1 MDLTTG
7 IVFGEDYYGDEVNE
21 LAVAS
26 FNYVKQDITDVKK
39 RYMSLGFHLHEMEMY
54 RYHEELGYDN
64 FYECIEKNFHMD
76 KSAVSRVIAVWNEF
90 CSKDD
95 SNSKKMWVDDKYEK
109 YSYSQLVEM
118 LPLKEKERFKVN
130 ADMTVSQIR
139 SYKRSLKE
147 KAKEQKSSTDILNT
161 SDTLVQTSK
170 KKKSVATSQPVP
182 EKKVLPY
189 ERGCITGKS
198 PNGTCVCCGCNET
211 VECCADC
218 KEDCNGKC
226 GWIEDKEPVIT
237 QPELPVMKNMA
248 QREEFINS
256 YKSWNIW
263 CRNECT
269 EETFYRYD
277 LPDGYAIVVK
287 NYPYYIEWTKEESE
301 TEEYYLLDS
310 GYRHFA
316 DCKTNM
322 TVLKEHLKKHEQEIT
337 TCLHGSSTTVAS
349 KQCRQSA
356 PGNGNQKKE
365 AL

>member
-7 IVFGEDYYGDEVNE
+7 IVFGADYCGDEVNE

-26 FNYVKQDITDVKK
+26 FNYVKQDIADVKK
-39 RYMSLGFHLHEMEMY
+39 RYMSLGFHLHEMEMR

-76 KSAVSRVIAVWNEF
+76 KSAVSRVISVWNEF

-95 SNSKKMWVDDKYEK
+95 ADSRKMWIDDRYEK

-118 LPLKEKERFKVN
+118 LPLKEQERRRVTS
-130 ADMTVSQIR
+130 DMTVSQIR
-139 SYKRSLKE
+139 NYKKSLKE
-147 KAKEQKSSTDILNT
+147 
-161 SDTLVQTSK
+161 QTSK
-170 KKKSVATSQPVP
+170 KKKSVATSQPTP

-198 PNGTCVCCGCNET
+198 PSGTCVCCGCGET

-218 KEDCNGKC
+218 EIDCNGRC
-226 GWIEDKEPVIT
+226 GWIEDKESVIT

-277 LPDGYAIVVK
+277 LPDGYVIVVK
-287 NYPYYIEWTKEESE
+287 NYPYYSEWSKKENE

-322 TVLKEHLKKHEQEIT
+322 TVLKEHLK
-337 TCLHGSSTTVAS
+337 
-349 KQCRQSA
+349 
-356 PGNGNQKKE
+356 NMNKK
-365 AL
+365 

>member
-7 IVFGEDYYGDEVNE
+7 IVFGADYCGDEVNE

-26 FNYVKQDITDVKK
+26 FNYVKQDIADVKK
-39 RYMSLGFHLHEMEMY
+39 RYISLGFHLHEMELCG
-54 RYHEELGYDN
+54 YHEELGYDN

-76 KSAVSRVIAVWNEF
+76 KSAVSRVISVWNEF

-95 SNSKKMWVDDKYEK
+95 ADSRKMWIDDRYEK

-118 LPLKEKERFKVN
+118 LPLKEQERRRVTS
-130 ADMTVSQIR
+130 DMTVSQIR
-139 SYKRSLKE
+139 NYKKSLKE
-147 KAKEQKSSTDILNT
+147 
-161 SDTLVQTSK
+161 QTSK
-170 KKKSVATSQPVP
+170 KKKSVATSQPTP
-182 EKKVLPY
+182 EKKVPPY

-198 PNGTCVCCGCNET
+198 PSGTCVCCGCGET

-218 KEDCNGKC
+218 EIDCNGRC
-226 GWIEDKEPVIT
+226 GWIEDKESVIT

-277 LPDGYAIVVK
+277 LPDGYVIVVK
-287 NYPYYIEWTKEESE
+287 NYPYYSEWSKKENE

-322 TVLKEHLKKHEQEIT
+322 TVLKEYLK
-337 TCLHGSSTTVAS
+337 
-349 KQCRQSA
+349 
-356 PGNGNQKKE
+356 NMNKK
-365 AL
+365 

>member
-64 FYECIEKNFHMD
+64 FYKCIEKNFHMD

-322 TVLKEHLKKHEQEIT
+322 TVLKEHLK
-337 TCLHGSSTTVAS
+337 
-349 KQCRQSA
+349 
-356 PGNGNQKKE
+356 NMNKK
-365 AL
+365 

>member
-26 FNYVKQDITDVKK
+26 FNYVKQDIADVKK
-39 RYMSLGFHLHEMEMY
+39 RYMSLGFHLHEMEMR

-76 KSAVSRVIAVWNEF
+76 KSAVSRVIAVWKEF

-95 SNSKKMWVDDKYEK
+95 ADSRKMWIDDRYEK

-118 LPLKEKERFKVN
+118 LPLKEQERRRVTS
-130 ADMTVSQIR
+130 DMTVSQIR
-139 SYKRSLKE
+139 NYKKSLKE
-147 KAKEQKSSTDILNT
+147 
-161 SDTLVQTSK
+161 QTSK
-170 KKKSVATSQPVP
+170 KKKSVATSQPTP

-198 PNGTCVCCGCNET
+198 PSGTCVCCGCGET

-218 KEDCNGKC
+218 EIDCNGRC
-226 GWIEDKEPVIT
+226 GWIEDKESVIT

-277 LPDGYAIVVK
+277 LPDGYVIVVK

-322 TVLKEHLKKHEQEIT
+322 TVLKEHLK
-337 TCLHGSSTTVAS
+337 
-349 KQCRQSA
+349 
-356 PGNGNQKKE
+356 NMNKK
-365 AL
+365 

>member
-109 YSYSQLVEM
+109 YSYFQLVEM

-237 QPELPVMKNMA
+237 QPELPVMKNMT

-322 TVLKEHLKKHEQEIT
+322 TVLKEHLK
-337 TCLHGSSTTVAS
+337 
-349 KQCRQSA
+349 
-356 PGNGNQKKE
+356 NMNKK
-365 AL
+365 

>member
-7 IVFGEDYYGDEVNE
+7 IVFGADYCGDEVNE

-26 FNYVKQDITDVKK
+26 FNYVKQDIADVKK
-39 RYMSLGFHLHEMEMY
+39 RYISLGFHLHEMELCG
-54 RYHEELGYDN
+54 YHEELGYDN

-76 KSAVSRVIAVWNEF
+76 KSAVSRVISVWNEF

-95 SNSKKMWVDDKYEK
+95 ADSRKMWIDDRYEK

-118 LPLKEKERFKVN
+118 LPLKEQERRRVTS
-130 ADMTVSQIR
+130 DMTVSQIR
-139 SYKRSLKE
+139 NYKKSLKE
-147 KAKEQKSSTDILNT
+147 
-161 SDTLVQTSK
+161 QTSK
-170 KKKSVATSQPVP
+170 KKKSVATSQPTP
-182 EKKVLPY
+182 EKKVPPY

-198 PNGTCVCCGCNET
+198 PSGTCVCCGCGET

-218 KEDCNGKC
+218 EIDCNGRC
-226 GWIEDKEPVIT
+226 GWIEDKESVIT
-237 QPELPVMKNMA
+237 QPELSVMKNMA

-277 LPDGYAIVVK
+277 LPDGYVIVVK
-287 NYPYYIEWTKEESE
+287 NYPYYSEWSKKENE

-322 TVLKEHLKKHEQEIT
+322 TVLKEHLK
-337 TCLHGSSTTVAS
+337 
-349 KQCRQSA
+349 
-356 PGNGNQKKE
+356 NMNKK
-365 AL
+365 

>member
-237 QPELPVMKNMA
+237 QPELPVMKNMT

-322 TVLKEHLKKHEQEIT
+322 TVLKEHLK
-337 TCLHGSSTTVAS
+337 
-349 KQCRQSA
+349 
-356 PGNGNQKKE
+356 NMNKK
-365 AL
+365 

>member
-1 MDLTTG
+1 MDLITG

-322 TVLKEHLKKHEQEIT
+322 TVLKEHLK
-337 TCLHGSSTTVAS
+337 
-349 KQCRQSA
+349 
-356 PGNGNQKKE
+356 NMNKK
-365 AL
+365 

>member
-7 IVFGEDYYGDEVNE
+7 IVFGADYCGDEVNE

-26 FNYVKQDITDVKK
+26 FNYVKQDIADVKK
-39 RYMSLGFHLHEMEMY
+39 RYISLGFHLHEMELCG
-54 RYHEELGYDN
+54 YHEELGYDN

-76 KSAVSRVIAVWNEF
+76 KSAVSRVISVWNEF

-95 SNSKKMWVDDKYEK
+95 ADSRKMWIDDRYEK

-118 LPLKEKERFKVN
+118 LPLKEQERRRVTS
-130 ADMTVSQIR
+130 DMTVSQIR
-139 SYKRSLKE
+139 NYKKSLKE
-147 KAKEQKSSTDILNT
+147 
-161 SDTLVQTSK
+161 QTSK
-170 KKKSVATSQPVP
+170 KKKSVATSQPTP

-198 PNGTCVCCGCNET
+198 PSGTCVCCGCGET

-218 KEDCNGKC
+218 EIDCNGRC
-226 GWIEDKEPVIT
+226 GWIEDKESVIT

-277 LPDGYAIVVK
+277 LPDGYVIVVK
-287 NYPYYIEWTKEESE
+287 NYPYYSEWSKKENE
-301 TEEYYLLDS
+301 TEEYYLLAP
-310 GYRHFA
+310 GYHHFA
-316 DCKTNM
+316 ECGTNM
-322 TVLKEHLKKHEQEIT
+322 TQLKEHLK
-337 TCLHGSSTTVAS
+337 
-349 KQCRQSA
+349 
-356 PGNGNQKKE
+356 NMNKK
-365 AL
+365 

>member
-7 IVFGEDYYGDEVNE
+7 IVFGADYCGDEVNE

-26 FNYVKQDITDVKK
+26 FNYVKQDIADVKK
-39 RYMSLGFHLHEMEMY
+39 RYISLGFHLHEMELCG
-54 RYHEELGYDN
+54 YHEELGYDN
-64 FYECIEKNFHMD
+64 FYECIEKNFYMD
-76 KSAVSRVIAVWNEF
+76 KSAVSRVISVWNEF

-95 SNSKKMWVDDKYEK
+95 ADSRKMWIDDRYEK

-118 LPLKEKERFKVN
+118 LPLKEQERRRVTS
-130 ADMTVSQIR
+130 DMTVSQIR
-139 SYKRSLKE
+139 NYKKSLKE
-147 KAKEQKSSTDILNT
+147 
-161 SDTLVQTSK
+161 QTSK
-170 KKKSVATSQPVP
+170 KKKSVATSQPTP
-182 EKKVLPY
+182 EKKVPPY

-198 PNGTCVCCGCNET
+198 PSGTCVCCGCGET

-218 KEDCNGKC
+218 EIDCNGRC
-226 GWIEDKEPVIT
+226 GWIEDKESVIT

-277 LPDGYAIVVK
+277 LPDGYVIVVK
-287 NYPYYIEWTKEESE
+287 NYPYYSEWSKKENE

-322 TVLKEHLKKHEQEIT
+322 TVLKEHLK
-337 TCLHGSSTTVAS
+337 
-349 KQCRQSA
+349 
-356 PGNGNQKKE
+356 NMNKK
-365 AL
+365 

>member
-1 MDLTTG
+1 
-7 IVFGEDYYGDEVNE
+7 
-21 LAVAS
+21 
-26 FNYVKQDITDVKK
+26 
-39 RYMSLGFHLHEMEMY
+39 
-54 RYHEELGYDN
+54 
-64 FYECIEKNFHMD
+64 
-76 KSAVSRVIAVWNEF
+76 
-90 CSKDD
+90 
-95 SNSKKMWVDDKYEK
+95 MWVDDKYEK

-322 TVLKEHLKKHEQEIT
+322 TVLKEHLK
-337 TCLHGSSTTVAS
+337 
-349 KQCRQSA
+349 
-356 PGNGNQKKE
+356 NMNKK
-365 AL
+365 

>member
-76 KSAVSRVIAVWNEF
+76 KSAVSRVIAVWREF

-237 QPELPVMKNMA
+237 QPELPVMKNMT

-322 TVLKEHLKKHEQEIT
+322 TVLKEHLK
-337 TCLHGSSTTVAS
+337 
-349 KQCRQSA
+349 
-356 PGNGNQKKE
+356 NMNKK
-365 AL
+365 

>member
-1 MDLTTG
+1 MDLTTD
-7 IVFGEDYYGDEVNE
+7 IVFGADYCGDEVNE
-21 LAVAS
+21 LTVAS
-26 FNYVKQDITDVKK
+26 FNYVKQDIADVKK
-39 RYMSLGFHLHEMEMY
+39 RYISLGFHLHEMELC

-76 KSAVSRVIAVWNEF
+76 KSAVSRVISVWNEF

-95 SNSKKMWVDDKYEK
+95 ADSRKMWIDDRYEK

-118 LPLKEKERFKVN
+118 LPLKEQERRRVTS
-130 ADMTVSQIR
+130 DMTVSQIR
-139 SYKRSLKE
+139 NYKKSLKE
-147 KAKEQKSSTDILNT
+147 
-161 SDTLVQTSK
+161 QTSK
-170 KKKSVATSQPVP
+170 KKKSVATSQPTP
-182 EKKVLPY
+182 EKKVPPY

-198 PNGTCVCCGCNET
+198 PSGTCVCCGCGET

-218 KEDCNGKC
+218 EIDCNGRC
-226 GWIEDKEPVIT
+226 GWIEDKESVIT

-277 LPDGYAIVVK
+277 LPDGYVIVVK
-287 NYPYYIEWTKEESE
+287 NYPYYSEWSKKENE

-322 TVLKEHLKKHEQEIT
+322 TVLKEHLK
-337 TCLHGSSTTVAS
+337 
-349 KQCRQSA
+349 
-356 PGNGNQKKE
+356 NMNKK
-365 AL
+365 

>member
-95 SNSKKMWVDDKYEK
+95 SNSGKMWVDDKYEK

-189 ERGCITGKS
+189 QRGCITGKS

-237 QPELPVMKNMA
+237 QQELPVMKNMT
-248 QREEFINS
+248 QREDFINS

-263 CRNECT
+263 CKNECT

-277 LPDGYAIVVK
+277 LPDGYVIVVK
-287 NYPYYIEWTKEESE
+287 NYPYYIEWDKKECEI
-301 TEEYYLLDS
+301 EEYYLLFP
-310 GYRHFA
+310 GYHHFA
-316 DCKTNM
+316 DCKANM
-322 TVLKEHLKKHEQEIT
+322 TVLKEHLK
-337 TCLHGSSTTVAS
+337 
-349 KQCRQSA
+349 
-356 PGNGNQKKE
+356 NMNKK
-365 AL
+365 

>member
-1 MDLTTG
+1 MDLTTD
-7 IVFGEDYYGDEVNE
+7 IVFGADYCGDEVNE

-26 FNYVKQDITDVKK
+26 FNYVKQDIADVKK
-39 RYMSLGFHLHEMEMY
+39 RYISLGFHLHEMELCG
-54 RYHEELGYDN
+54 YHEELGYDN

-76 KSAVSRVIAVWNEF
+76 KSAVSRVISVWNEF

-95 SNSKKMWVDDKYEK
+95 ADSRKMWIDDRYEK

-118 LPLKEKERFKVN
+118 LPLKEQERRRVTS
-130 ADMTVSQIR
+130 DMTVSQIR
-139 SYKRSLKE
+139 NYKKSLKE
-147 KAKEQKSSTDILNT
+147 
-161 SDTLVQTSK
+161 QTSK
-170 KKKSVATSQPVP
+170 KKKSVATSQLVP

-198 PNGTCVCCGCNET
+198 PSGTCVCCGCGET

-218 KEDCNGKC
+218 EIDCNGRC
-226 GWIEDKEPVIT
+226 GWIEDKESVIT

-277 LPDGYAIVVK
+277 LPDGYVIVVK
-287 NYPYYIEWTKEESE
+287 NYPYYSEWSKKENE

-322 TVLKEHLKKHEQEIT
+322 TVLKEHLK
-337 TCLHGSSTTVAS
+337 
-349 KQCRQSA
+349 
-356 PGNGNQKKE
+356 NMNKK
-365 AL
+365 

>member
-277 LPDGYAIVVK
+277 LPDGYVIVVK
-287 NYPYYIEWTKEESE
+287 NYPYYSEWSKKENE

-322 TVLKEHLKKHEQEIT
+322 TVLKEHLK
-337 TCLHGSSTTVAS
+337 
-349 KQCRQSA
+349 
-356 PGNGNQKKE
+356 NMNKK
-365 AL
+365 

>member
-1 MDLTTG
+1 MDLTTD
-7 IVFGEDYYGDEVNE
+7 IVFGADYCGDEVNE

-26 FNYVKQDITDVKK
+26 FNYVKQDIADVKK
-39 RYMSLGFHLHEMEMY
+39 RYISLGFHLHEMELCG
-54 RYHEELGYDN
+54 YHEELGYDN

-76 KSAVSRVIAVWNEF
+76 KSAVSRVISVWNEF

-95 SNSKKMWVDDKYEK
+95 ADSRKMWIDDRYEK

-118 LPLKEKERFKVN
+118 LPLKEQERRRVTS
-130 ADMTVSQIR
+130 DMTVSQIR
-139 SYKRSLKE
+139 NYKKSLKE
-147 KAKEQKSSTDILNT
+147 
-161 SDTLVQTSK
+161 QTSK
-170 KKKSVATSQPVP
+170 KKKSVATSQPTP
-182 EKKVLPY
+182 EKKVPPY

-198 PNGTCVCCGCNET
+198 PSGTCVCCGCGET

-218 KEDCNGKC
+218 EIDCNGRC
-226 GWIEDKEPVIT
+226 GWIEDKESVIT

-277 LPDGYAIVVK
+277 LPDGYVIVVK
-287 NYPYYIEWTKEESE
+287 NYPYYSEWSKKENE

-322 TVLKEHLKKHEQEIT
+322 TVLKEHLK
-337 TCLHGSSTTVAS
+337 
-349 KQCRQSA
+349 
-356 PGNGNQKKE
+356 NMNKK
-365 AL
+365 

>member
-1 MDLTTG
+1 M
-7 IVFGEDYYGDEVNE
+7 
-21 LAVAS
+21 S
-26 FNYVKQDITDVKK
+26 KK
-39 RYMSLGFHLHEMEMY
+39 RYISLGFHLHEMELCG
-54 RYHEELGYDN
+54 YHEELGYDN

-76 KSAVSRVIAVWNEF
+76 KSAVSRVISVWNEF

-95 SNSKKMWVDDKYEK
+95 ADSRKMWIDDRYEK

-118 LPLKEKERFKVN
+118 LPLKEQERRRVTS
-130 ADMTVSQIR
+130 DMTVSQIR
-139 SYKRSLKE
+139 NYKKSLKE
-147 KAKEQKSSTDILNT
+147 
-161 SDTLVQTSK
+161 QTSK
-170 KKKSVATSQPVP
+170 KKKSVATSQPTP
-182 EKKVLPY
+182 EKKVPPY

-198 PNGTCVCCGCNET
+198 PSGTCVCCGCGET

-218 KEDCNGKC
+218 EIDCNGRC
-226 GWIEDKEPVIT
+226 GWIEDKESVIT

-277 LPDGYAIVVK
+277 LPDGYVIVVK
-287 NYPYYIEWTKEESE
+287 NYPYYSEWSKKENE

-322 TVLKEHLKKHEQEIT
+322 TVLKEHLK
-337 TCLHGSSTTVAS
+337 
-349 KQCRQSA
+349 
-356 PGNGNQKKE
+356 NMNKK
-365 AL
+365 

>member
-39 RYMSLGFHLHEMEMY
+39 RYMSLGFHLHEMEMR

-170 KKKSVATSQPVP
+170 KKKSVATSQSVP

-198 PNGTCVCCGCNET
+198 PSGTCVCCGCNET

-287 NYPYYIEWTKEESE
+287 NYPYYSEWSKKENE

-322 TVLKEHLKKHEQEIT
+322 TVLKEHLK
-337 TCLHGSSTTVAS
+337 
-349 KQCRQSA
+349 
-356 PGNGNQKKE
+356 NMNKK
-365 AL
+365 

>member
-1 MDLTTG
+1 MDLITG

-26 FNYVKQDITDVKK
+26 FNYVKQDIADVKK
-39 RYMSLGFHLHEMEMY
+39 RYMSLGFHLHEMEMR

-76 KSAVSRVIAVWNEF
+76 KSAVSRVISVWNEF

-95 SNSKKMWVDDKYEK
+95 ADSRKMWIDDRYEK

-118 LPLKEKERFKVN
+118 LPLKEQERRRVTS
-130 ADMTVSQIR
+130 DMTVSQIR
-139 SYKRSLKE
+139 NYKKSLKE
-147 KAKEQKSSTDILNT
+147 
-161 SDTLVQTSK
+161 QTSK
-170 KKKSVATSQPVP
+170 KKKSVATSQPTP

-198 PNGTCVCCGCNET
+198 PSGTCVCCGCGET

-218 KEDCNGKC
+218 EIDCNGRC
-226 GWIEDKEPVIT
+226 GWIEDKESVIT

-277 LPDGYAIVVK
+277 LPDGYVIVVK
-287 NYPYYIEWTKEESE
+287 NYPYYSEWSKKENE

-322 TVLKEHLKKHEQEIT
+322 TVLKEHLK
-337 TCLHGSSTTVAS
+337 
-349 KQCRQSA
+349 
-356 PGNGNQKKE
+356 NMNKK
-365 AL
+365 

>member
-7 IVFGEDYYGDEVNE
+7 IVFGENYYGDEVNE

-26 FNYVKQDITDVKK
+26 FNYVKQDIADVKK
-39 RYMSLGFHLHEMEMY
+39 RYMSLGFHLHEMELCG
-54 RYHEELGYDN
+54 YHEELGYDN

-90 CSKDD
+90 CSKGD
-95 SNSKKMWVDDKYEK
+95 SNSGKVWIDDRYEK

-139 SYKRSLKE
+139 NYKRSLKE
-147 KAKEQKSSTDILNT
+147 KAKEQKSLTDALNT
-161 SDTLVQTSK
+161 LDTLVQTSK
-170 KKKSVATSQPVP
+170 KKKSVATSQSVP

-198 PNGTCVCCGCNET
+198 PSGTCVCCGCGET

-218 KEDCNGKC
+218 EIDCNGRC
-226 GWIEDKEPVIT
+226 GWIEDKESVIT
-237 QPELPVMKNMA
+237 QPELPVMKNMT

-322 TVLKEHLKKHEQEIT
+322 TVLKEHLK
-337 TCLHGSSTTVAS
+337 
-349 KQCRQSA
+349 
-356 PGNGNQKKE
+356 NMNKK
-365 AL
+365 

>member
-7 IVFGEDYYGDEVNE
+7 IVFGADYCGDEVNE

-26 FNYVKQDITDVKK
+26 FNYVKQDIADVKK
-39 RYMSLGFHLHEMEMY
+39 RYISLGFHLHEMELCG
-54 RYHEELGYDN
+54 YHEELGYDN

-76 KSAVSRVIAVWNEF
+76 KSAVSRVISVWNEF

-95 SNSKKMWVDDKYEK
+95 ADSRKMWIDDRYEK
-109 YSYSQLVEM
+109 YSYSQLVEI
-118 LPLKEKERFKVN
+118 LPLKEQERRRVTS
-130 ADMTVSQIR
+130 DMTVSQIR
-139 SYKRSLKE
+139 NYKKSLKE
-147 KAKEQKSSTDILNT
+147 
-161 SDTLVQTSK
+161 QTSK
-170 KKKSVATSQPVP
+170 KKKSVATSQPTP
-182 EKKVLPY
+182 EKKVPPY

-198 PNGTCVCCGCNET
+198 PSGTCVCCGCGET

-218 KEDCNGKC
+218 EIDCNGRC
-226 GWIEDKEPVIT
+226 GWIEDKESVIT

-277 LPDGYAIVVK
+277 LPDGYVIVVK
-287 NYPYYIEWTKEESE
+287 NYPYYSEWSKKENE

-322 TVLKEHLKKHEQEIT
+322 TVLKEHLK
-337 TCLHGSSTTVAS
+337 
-349 KQCRQSA
+349 
-356 PGNGNQKKE
+356 NMNKK
-365 AL
+365 